1 MAIPLEIRQVARPK
15 NTVVKDYF
23 GKYKVVKRTSKYVN
37 GKAIP
42 VDLEIVGEIID
53 FQFVPFETPI
63 PVGQRSKK
71 KKELI
76 ETGTDVK
83 EYGNVAIFTKNS
95 EDILEKLLKH
105 FDDVTALKLYVIA
118 LIRCAYPK
126 AVNRDLKHYYETS
139 FLSEIF
145 KKVGLSESLL
155 PEFFEK
161 TGRAYLRIKKF
172 MEDRMQE
179 FKGKVQIIDGTLKSY
194 NSSDCTFSQWSR
206 KGKVKGSKDFTLLY
220 TCDLETKEPIYQRPY
235 QGNML
240 DSSIF
245 EDFLEKVPSNDEILI
260 ADKGFR
266 TNAISDLLKQNKNI
280 KYLLPLKRNTKFIK
294 SENFIDK
301 LTPVSIKG
309 KQLLGSKEQI
319 NNKFYYLFK
328 DLEIAGKESIGRYQR
343 HLRKDNFD
351 ISEFKKEEEYFGTIA
366 FESNVDLSLE
376 DVYTLYDQRWEIEEM
391 FNFYKNILELSKT
404 RVHSEMKVYTTEFIN
419 YLSLIIGTRVKNQF
433 IKLDLHKN
441 YSFKQ
446 IIEYLRSYKMEQIS
460 GKEWKKSKMLKYVQN
475 LADLLN
481 I

>member
-1 MAIPLEIRQVARPK
+1 
-15 NTVVKDYF
+15 
-23 GKYKVVKRTSKYVN
+23 
-37 GKAIP
+37 
-42 VDLEIVGEIID
+42 
-53 FQFVPFETPI
+53 
-63 PVGQRSKK
+63 
-71 KKELI
+71 
-76 ETGTDVK
+76 
-83 EYGNVAIFTKNS
+83 
-95 EDILEKLLKH
+95 
-105 FDDVTALKLYVIA
+105 
-118 LIRCAYPK
+118 
-126 AVNRDLKHYYETS
+126 
-139 FLSEIF
+139 
-145 KKVGLSESLL
+145 
-155 PEFFEK
+155 
-161 TGRAYLRIKKF
+161 
-172 MEDRMQE
+172 
-179 FKGKVQIIDGTLKSY
+179 
-194 NSSDCTFSQWSR
+194 
-206 KGKVKGSKDFTLLY
+206 
-220 TCDLETKEPIYQRPY
+220 
-235 QGNML
+235 
-240 DSSIF
+240 
-245 EDFLEKVPSNDEILI
+245 
-260 ADKGFR
+260 
-266 TNAISDLLKQNKNI
+266 
-280 KYLLPLKRNTKFIK
+280 
-294 SENFIDK
+294 
-301 LTPVSIKG
+301 
-309 KQLLGSKEQI
+309 LGSKEQI